1 MSCRRPFG
9 LAVVILLAVLCA
21 QVRKSR
27 PRAVVRGPGQE
38 LLLVL
43 VPDHADHA
51 AGLHLTI
58 IQGVLTPPPLPGSA
72 HHSQQQG
79 PRADDVIVV
88 CSDSD
93 ASCSAQGSVALD
105 RSPDAMTR
113 SAVLASLVSRATRCV
128 KSSSSSGFKLTS
140 PARSRCMLYS
150 VDHGAGGGWEPQPSS
165 GAQSAICGNTGLV
178 ATCWFVAAIVMLRVL
193 ATART
198 SRSRK
203 APAVPRVGG
212 LVLGVLLTL
221 ARTGSA
227 FSTKSSLVVAL
238 DEWCTNAAN
247 ALTTHG
253 HISTWDVSVI
263 TDFSFLVTDAPCSS
277 TFDEDLNAWDVGRVT
292 TLKARRCVCQLEG
305 RGLGCSRHHRL

>member
-21 QVRKSR
+21 QVRLKSR

-38 LLLVL
+38 SLLVF
-43 VPDHADHA
+43 VPDHA
-51 AGLHLTI
+51 AGLHRTI
-58 IQGVLTPPPLPGSA
+58 IQGVLAPPPLPGSA
-72 HHSQQQG
+72 RHSQQQG
-79 PRADDVIVV
+79 PRPDDVIVV
-88 CSDSD
+88 CSDSG

-105 RSPDAMTR
+105 RASDAMAR

-128 KSSSSSGFKLTS
+128 KSSSSSVFKPTS
-140 PARSRCMLYS
+140 PARSRCMLCW
-150 VDHGAGGGWEPQPSS
+150 VDRGAGGGWEPQPSS
-165 GAQSAICGNTGLV
+165 GAQSAIRGNTDLV
-178 ATCWFVAAIVMLRVL
+178 ATCWLVAAIVVLRVL

-198 SRSRK
+198 SRPRK

-221 ARTGSA
+221 VRTGSAA

-238 DEWCTNAAN
+238 GEWCTNAAN

-292 TLKARRCVCQLEG
+292 TLKARRRVCQLEG
-305 RGLGCSRHHRL
+305 RSLGCSRHHRL